1 MAETRMQGRC
11 VHARLQKSLECWS
24 GKCARFKTAHSQR
37 LKDNQKT
44 NCQKKTFTKPAA
56 HLIGQSP
63 SQEKILNWKEA
74 FIQSIKPPMN
84 TTLEAPKKGLYYVY
98 CQVGFEGM
106 DANLTLFS
114 QVITWN
120 NSSDE
125 NDILIF
131 GKESVTGRPLRQR
144 TWHASL
150 TLGRLANLVKGQK
163 LYVYVSHPNLVDYTE
178 GKTFFGI
185 VMVS

>member
-1 MAETRMQGRC
+1 MQLRETT
-11 VHARLQKSLECWS
+11 LSQK
-24 GKCARFKTAHSQR
+24 
-37 LKDNQKT
+37 LKGNQKT
-44 NCQKKTFTKPAA
+44 NCQKKNSTKPAA

-74 FIQSIKPPMN
+74 FIQNIKPPTN

-106 DANLTLFS
+106 DANLTLLS

-120 NSSDE
+120 NSADA

-131 GKESVTGRPLRQR
+131 GKESVTGPPLRQR
-144 TWHASL
+144 SWHTSL

-163 LYVYVSHPNLVDYTE
+163 LYVHVSHPELVDYTE